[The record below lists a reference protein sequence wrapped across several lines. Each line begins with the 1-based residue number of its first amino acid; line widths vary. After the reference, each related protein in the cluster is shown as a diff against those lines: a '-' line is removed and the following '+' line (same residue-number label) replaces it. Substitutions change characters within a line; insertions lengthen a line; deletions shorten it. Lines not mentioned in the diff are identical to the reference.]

1 MKRVAGKRSV
11 GKRKPR
17 ASDDLSYAAAAN
29 EYAREVVEGRRL
41 ACKWVRLA
49 CERHL
54 KDLAREK
61 EKAWPYKFDPQKA
74 ARACRFFGLM
84 PHIKGQWARPVP
96 GQRNRIKLEPWQI
109 FKTCV
114 IFGWVSKTTGYRRFT
129 EAYICIPR
137 KNAKSTWAAAGGV
150 YMLCADGEY
159 GAEVYSGATTEKQAW
174 EVFRPAWRMVRRT
187 PELES
192 IFGVQWAAKSL
203 YIEEDGSRFEP
214 LIGDP
219 GDGASPSCAI
229 IDEFHEHTTANQ
241 YDTMKTGMG
250 ARSQPLL
257 LVITTAGSNIAGP
270 CHDLQVEAQ
279 KVLEGIVENDALFA
293 IIYTIDEGDDWTSE
307 EAILKANPN
316 AGVSVSLEFLR
327 KQVREAVQQASKQNL
342 VKTKHLN
349 IWVGAAQGLF
359 NMEDWAK
366 CGDPSL
372 KIDEFLGQDCYEA
385 DDLSAKIDLT
395 ARVRVFIRPGKDGKK
410 HYYVF
415 GRYYLPAERAM
426 DPRFQHYQRWV
437 HEGSLVA
444 IPGTEVDYAVIKRD
458 ILADTLRFNVRCI
471 AFDPWSAL
479 QLQQELAAELADDI
493 VISIPQQ
500 VRFLSDPIKEIEAAL
515 SSGRLHHDG
524 DKPLAWAMSN
534 VVGKYDANRNVFPR
548 KEREE
553 NKIDP
558 AVALI
563 MAISRA
569 MVATPK
575 KKSVYSKRGLLTV

>member
-1 MKRVAGKRSV
+1 M
-11 GKRKPR
+11 
-17 ASDDLSYAAAAN
+17 
-29 EYAREVVEGRRL
+29 VEGRQL

-54 KDLAREK
+54 RDLAREK
-61 EKAWPYKFDPQKA
+61 EKDYPYKFDPLKA
-74 ARACRFFGLM
+74 ARACRFVELM
-84 PHIKGQWARPVP
+84 PHIKGQWARPVL
-96 GQRNRIKLEPWQI
+96 GQRNRIRMEPWQV
-109 FKTCV
+109 FKTCA
-114 IFGWVSKTTGYRRFT
+114 IFGWVWKKTGLRRFT

-137 KNAKSTWAAAGGV
+137 KNAKSTWAAAIGD

-192 IFGVQWAAKSL
+192 IFGVQWGAKSI

-219 GDGASPSCAI
+219 GDGSSPSCAI
-229 IDEFHEHTTANQ
+229 IDEFHEHITANQ

-257 LVITTAGSNIAGP
+257 LVITTAGSNVAGP
-270 CHDLQVEAQ
+270 CHDLQGEGQ
-279 KVLEGIVENDALFA
+279 KVLEGIVENDAFFV

-307 EAILKANPN
+307 EAIRKANPN
-316 AGVSVSLEFLR
+316 YDVSVSGAFLQ
-327 KQVREAVQQASKQNL
+327 KQVREATQQASKQNL

-349 IWVGAAQGLF
+349 VWVGAATAWM
-359 NMEDWAK
+359 NMQAWAK
-366 CGDPSL
+366 CADPSL
-372 KIDEFLGQDCYEA
+372 NIDQFLGQDCHEA
-385 DDLSAKIDLT
+385 DDLSAKVDLT
-395 ARVRVFIRPGKDGKK
+395 ARMRVFVKVLQGKK
-410 HYYVF
+410 HYYLF

-426 DPRFQHYQRWV
+426 DPRCQHYQRWV

-444 IPGTEVDYAVIKRD
+444 IPGTEIDFAVIKKE
-458 ILADTLRFNVRCI
+458 ILADTLRFNMRCI
-471 AFDPWSAL
+471 AFDPWGAL
-479 QLQQELAAELADDI
+479 QLRQELEKELPDDT
-493 VISIPQQ
+493 VIEIPQQ
-500 VRFLSDPIKEIEAAL
+500 TRFLSEPMNEIEAAVL
-515 SSGRLHHDG
+515 SGRLHHDG

-534 VVGKYDANRNVFPR
+534 IVAKRDANGNVFPR

-558 AVALI
+558 AVAAI
-563 MAISRA
+563 MAVSRA

-575 KKSVYSKRGLLTV
+575 KKSVYSTRGLVTL